1 MPTVESIM
9 SRDLVSVD
17 AGLAL
22 AEAARRMEERQVG
35 AALVLGEG
43 RLEGIVT
50 ERDVLR
56 AVAGGSVERSAVRDC
71 MTPDPE
77 TVEPADS
84 VGHAAVL
91 MIHGGFRH
99 LPVVDGDEVVGI
111 VSIRDLI
118 RVILDDEAP
127 RGV

>member
-1 MPTVESIM
+1 MPSVESIM
-9 SRDLVSVD
+9 SRDLVAVE
-17 AGLAL
+17 AGLEL
-22 AEAARRMEERQVG
+22 AEAARRMEERKVG
-35 AALVLGEG
+35 AALVLDGG

-50 ERDVLR
+50 ERDVMR
-56 AVAGGSVERSAVRDC
+56 AVAGGSVERSTVRDC

-77 TVEPADS
+77 TVEPSDT
-84 VGHAAVL
+84 VGQAAVL

-99 LPVVDGDEVVGI
+99 LPVVDGDDVVGI

-118 RVILDDEAP
+118 RVILDDQAP